1 MTDLEQYGNPGES
14 RGAEEEWSFPIPDAL
29 PDEPEEREET
39 AGPLTPD
46 ELEEIL
52 GEAELYR
59 GAAEMESVLE
69 QEGIPVDAHLRTYLR
84 EISDYPFLTE
94 AEERELARRASE
106 GDEDARE
113 RLIESE
119 LRLTVAVAKR
129 YAGRGLPIG
138 DLIQEGSM
146 GLMSAAEKFDADKGY
161 SFSTYAVW
169 WIRRAVG
176 TAVSDRSRVLRLP
189 MHMVESIYQVRKSSD
204 RLLVQLGREP
214 SVDEIAADTGMTADL
229 VEEVLRIAA
238 DPSVLEA
245 QDSPSEG
252 GSADEDAQSGDAG
265 EEKTARVM
273 EGLADLIRY
282 SRLSPREEKV
292 MRFRFGMDGG
302 RARTLDETAEKFGVT
317 RERVRQI
324 ESRLFSRRSS
334 SPADFTPDGTEDGE
348 DLTE

>member
-14 RGAEEEWSFPIPDAL
+14 RGAEEEWSFPIPDSL

-69 QEGIPVDAHLRTYLR
+69 QEGIPVDGHLRTYLR
-84 EISDYPFLTE
+84 EISSYPFLTE
-94 AEERELARRASE
+94 EEERELARRASE
-106 GDEDARE
+106 GDAEARE

-146 GLMSAAEKFDADKGY
+146 GLMSAAGKYDADKGY

-189 MHMVESIYQVRKSSD
+189 MHMVESIYRVRKSSD

-214 SVDEIAADTGMTADL
+214 SVDEIAADVGMTADL

-252 GSADEDAQSGDAG
+252 GSADEDA
-265 EEKTARVM
+265 ETVEKEPARSALD
-273 EGLADLIRY
+273 GLADLIRY

-292 MRFRFGMDGG
+292 MRFRFGMDGE
-302 RARTLDETAEKFGVT
+302 RARTLDETAEEFGIT
-317 RERVRQI
+317 RDRVRQI
-324 ESRLFSRRSS
+324 ESRLFSRRSAAS
-334 SPADFTPDGTEDGE
+334 SADFTPEETENE
-348 DLTE
+348 EALPE

>member
-1 MTDLEQYGNPGES
+1 MTDLEPYRNPGND
-14 RGAEEEWSFPIPDAL
+14 GEEENWSFPLPDTI
-29 PDEPEEREET
+29 PDEPAEEREET

-59 GAAEMESVLE
+59 GATEMESVLE

-94 AEERELARRASE
+94 EEERELARRASE
-106 GDEDARE
+106 GDEEARE

-189 MHMVESIYQVRKSSD
+189 MHMVESIYRVRKSSD

-214 SVDEIAADTGMTADL
+214 SVDEIAADVGMTADL

-238 DPSVLEA
+238 DPSVLET

-252 GSADEDAQSGDAG
+252 GSADEDAQAG

-273 EGLADLIRY
+273 DGLADLIRY

-292 MRFRFGMDGG
+292 MRFRFGMDGE
-302 RARTLDETAEKFGVT
+302 RARTLDETAEEFGIT
-317 RERVRQI
+317 RDRVRQI
-324 ESRLFSRRSS
+324 ESRLFSRRSAAS
-334 SPADFTPDGTEDGE
+334 SADFTPEETENE
-348 DLTE
+348 EALPE